1 MRPLRYWLLSV
12 VLLPFN
18 LSVASAEGPAMVGVA
33 TSVIASGLSSEWLS
47 QAHVALLEY
56 DKASDTEVNR
66 RAWAMRDAKVFIYSS
81 KQESLLGAMYRERL
95 MAQGVPAIDIHAMKA
110 SRSRHEKS
118 QEPLS
123 ERLIVLSGE
132 Q

>member
-12 VLLPFN
+12 LLLPLNFP
-18 LSVASAEGPAMVGVA
+18 SASAEGPAMVGVA
-33 TSVIASGLSSEWLS
+33 TSDIASGLSSEWLS

-81 KQESLLGAMYRERL
+81 KQESILGAMYRERL
-95 MAQGVPAIDIHAMKA
+95 MMQGVPVVDVE
-110 SRSRHEKS
+110 SRKTPALRREQSPQS
-118 QEPLS
+118 LGG
-123 ERLIVLSGE
+123 LVTVLA
-132 Q
+132 QP